1 MGATELSSSTESK
14 ETLYAPHPDPPP
26 LCGRGS
32 QSEIDGD
39 EVCALCF
46 AIFSRAGYDT
56 GDSQM
61 GEPPD
66 YSPFPPGRVGVGN
79 SKKFV

>member
-1 MGATELSSSTESK
+1 MGAAELSSGTGVMSRVRKPPPQPSPTPQAARERESK
-14 ETLYAPHPDPPP
+14 
-26 LCGRGS
+26 
-32 QSEIDGD
+32 
-39 EVCALCF
+39 
-46 AIFSRAGYDT
+46 YDT
-56 GDSQM
+56 GDSQS